1 MLKLGSVRW
10 RGKCSRHPG
19 YNPAIDGLAAI
30 RGNCPKCNQLLQI
43 FTHHSEALRLMRT
56 FAPVEEKPKAVA
68 HGAGAQQSLFG

>member
-19 YNPAIDGLAAI
+19 YNPAIDGPGAI

-43 FTHHSEALRLMRT
+43 FTHHSEVLRLMRT